1 MSATISPRRPTGWSS
16 LRSPQPNARVVA
28 AAGALAIVAGYVDLW
43 RGGVSAAAVLLV
55 LGYCVLLPV
64 AIWASRP
71 RSPAAVDDR
80 QRPPYGA
87 AAVVGI
93 AVLALYVATLAPTTA
108 MWDASEYIAVAKVLG
123 LPHPPGNPLFVL
135 MAHVAGL
142 LPIPVSY
149 AARINLLAAG
159 ASAASAAL
167 WFLCTERA
175 LRTTLSG
182 RTSRYAAA
190 AAGSLIGATAFTVW
204 NQSVVNEKVYTVS
217 LLGLALTS
225 WLVLRWLD
233 AQHVV
238 DASSGAAREL
248 ASARGDRLLVVM
260 AFVAG
265 LGYAVHPAGFLT
277 GPAVA
282 AAVLVRRPGA
292 VLRWRLLLALGA
304 ALVASLT
311 LFAVE
316 PIRSAHLP
324 PINEGMPTACEGGAP
339 RVDCTLSAETGRRL
353 LSNVRRE
360 QYGGHPVLARKAPFD
375 AQLGMWWLYFEWQWL
390 RDPDGTAPGAQRALA
405 LTFLVVAVIGLVALR
420 RREREAWWYL
430 APLAVTLTLA
440 LVFYLNFNYGYSQ
453 DPALGDSVRREVR
466 DRDYFFV
473 WTYSA
478 WGMFAAFGLAAIWRW
493 LADALTARGLPAR
506 RALLLA
512 APVLTLAL
520 VPAIGNARAASR
532 AGQTFTRDWAVDL
545 LNSVEPYGI
554 LVTNGD
560 NDSFPLWYAQH
571 VEGVRR
577 DVTVALVPYLGL
589 PWYARQLLKQ
599 PPEAY
604 DAASGPAI
612 YAASRASRP
621 TRPMWSLTPRE
632 ADAVPEFVVLASPQR
647 FQHGELDVTVPAGV
661 LTRDQLLVLRA
672 IKDSFPERPVYFSNA
687 GYPAAMGLAPYLRQ
701 QGLAFRLDPRPLAE
715 SDSVVPM
722 GGVHLDLPRSRALW
736 SSMYRGADALR
747 REGQWVD
754 RASVTIPLNY
764 AIAGQQLASALA
776 ARGDTAAA
784 LRVAREVNE
793 LARAARLADE

>member
-1 MSATISPRRPTGWSS
+1 MFATPLLDRSDERPTSRIVLPS
-16 LRSPQPNARVVA
+16 ARLL
-28 AAGALAIVAGYVDLW
+28 AGAGLLAIVAGYVDLW

-55 LGYCVLLPV
+55 LGYCVLLPA

-71 RSPAAVDDR
+71 RPPSAEQAP
-80 QRPPYGA
+80 PPY
-87 AAVVGI
+87 AVAGIVGL

-149 AARINLLAAG
+149 AARINLLAAA

-175 LRTTLSG
+175 LRTTLPG
-182 RTSRYAAA
+182 RVSRYVAAG
-190 AAGSLIGATAFTVW
+190 AGSLIGATAFTVW

-225 WLVLRWLD
+225 WLVMRWLD
-233 AQHVV
+233 AQGAV
-238 DASSGAAREL
+238 DASPAHARDAAV
-248 ASARGDRLLVVM
+248 ARGDRLLVVM

-282 AAVLVRRPGA
+282 AAVLSRRPGA
-292 VLRWRLLLALGA
+292 LLRWRLLVALGA
-304 ALVASLT
+304 ALVAALT

-324 PINEGMPTACEGGAP
+324 AINEGMPTACEGGAP
-339 RVDCTLSAETGRRL
+339 RLDCTLSAETGRRL

-360 QYGGHPVLARKAPFD
+360 QYGGHPVMARKAPFD
-375 AQLGMWWLYFEWQWL
+375 AQLAMWWLYFEWQWL
-390 RDPDGTAPGAQRALA
+390 RDSDGERPGAQRALA
-405 LTFLVVAVIGLVALR
+405 LLFLSVAIVGLVALR
-420 RREREAWWYL
+420 RRERAAWWYL

-453 DPALGDSVRREVR
+453 SPALGDTVPREVR

-473 WTYSA
+473 WTFSA
-478 WGMFAAFGLAAIWRW
+478 WGMFAALGLAALWRW
-493 LADALTARGLPAR
+493 AADAMTARGVPAR

-512 APVLTLAL
+512 APVLTLAV
-520 VPAIGNARAASR
+520 VPALGNARAASR

-545 LNSVEPYGI
+545 LNSVEPYGVLI
-554 LVTNGD
+554 TNGD
-560 NDSFPLWYAQH
+560 NDSFPLWYAQQ

-577 DVTVALVPYLGL
+577 DVTIALVPYLGL
-589 PWYARQLLKQ
+589 PWYARQLLQQ

-604 DAASGPAI
+604 DAARGPAL
-612 YAASRASRP
+612 YAASAATRP
-621 TRPMWSLTPRE
+621 TTPLWALTPRE
-632 ADAVPEFVVLASPQR
+632 ADAIPDYVELTSPQR
-647 FQHGELDVTVPAGV
+647 FRHGEMDVTVPAGV

-672 IKDSFPERPVYFSNA
+672 IKDSFPERPLYFSSA
-687 GYPAAMGLAPYLRQ
+687 GYPAAMGFSSYLRQ
-701 QGLAFRLDPRPLAE
+701 QGLAYRLEPRALTE
-715 SDSVVPM
+715 SDALVPV

-736 SSMYRGADALR
+736 ATTYRGAAALV

-754 RASVTIPLNY
+754 RASVSIPVIY
-764 AIAGQQLASALA
+764 ALTGQQLATALV
-776 ARGDTAAA
+776 ARGDTAGASQ
-784 LRVAREVNE
+784 VAREVNA
-793 LARAARLADE
+793 LARATRLTSE

>member
-1 MSATISPRRPTGWSS
+1 MSATLTPDRPAERSILRLASPGSR
-16 LRSPQPNARVVA
+16 LL
-28 AAGALAIVAGYVDLW
+28 AGAGLLAVLAGYVDLW
-43 RGGVSAAAVLLV
+43 RGGVSLAAVLLV
-55 LGYCVLLPV
+55 VGYCVLLPA

-71 RSPAAVDDR
+71 RAAAATAAPP
-80 QRPPYGA
+80 RPPYGIA
-87 AAVVGI
+87 ALVGL

-135 MAHVAGL
+135 VAHVAGL

-159 ASAASAAL
+159 ASATSAAL

-175 LRTTLSG
+175 LRSTLPG
-182 RTSRYAAA
+182 RMSRYVAA

-217 LLGLALTS
+217 LVGLALTS

-233 AQHVV
+233 AQGEA
-238 DASSGAAREL
+238 DAATGVAREAAL
-248 ASARGDRLLVVM
+248 GRGDRLLVVM
-260 AFVAG
+260 AYVAG

-282 AAVLVRRPGA
+282 AAVLLRRPGA
-292 VLRWRLLLALGA
+292 LLRWRLLLVLGA
-304 ALVASLT
+304 ALVAALT

-324 PINEGMPTACEGGAP
+324 PINEGMPTACEDGAP

-360 QYGGHPVLARKAPFD
+360 QYGGHPVMARKAPFD
-375 AQLGMWWLYFEWQWL
+375 AQLGMWWMYFEWQWL
-390 RDPDGTAPGAQRALA
+390 RDPDARAPGAQRALA
-405 LTFLVVAVIGLVALR
+405 LAFLAVAVVGLVALR
-420 RREREAWWYL
+420 RRERAAWWYL
-430 APLAVTLTLA
+430 APLALTLTLA

-453 DPALGDSVRREVR
+453 DPALGDTVAREVR

-473 WTYSA
+473 WTFSA
-478 WGMFAAFGLAAIWRW
+478 WGVFAALGLAAIWRW
-493 LADALTARGLPAR
+493 LADVMTARGVPAR

-512 APVLTLAL
+512 APVLLLAV

-560 NDSFPLWYAQH
+560 NDSFPLWYAQQ

-577 DVTVALVPYLGL
+577 DVTIALVPYLGL

-599 PPEAY
+599 PPDAY
-604 DAASGPAI
+604 DAARGPAL
-612 YAASRASRP
+612 YAGGTARRP
-621 TRPMWSLTPRE
+621 TRPLWSLTARE
-632 ADAVPEFVVLASPQR
+632 ADAIPEFVELASPQR
-647 FQHGELDVTVPAGV
+647 FQHGAMDVTVPAGV

-672 IKDSFPERPVYFSNA
+672 IKDSFPERPIYFSNP
-687 GYPAAMGLAPYLRQ
+687 GYPGAMGLAPYLRQ

-715 SDSVVPM
+715 SDSLVPV

-736 SSMYRGADALR
+736 SSIYLGSAALR

-754 RASVTIPLNY
+754 RASVTIPVNY
-764 AIAGQQLASALA
+764 AVAGQQLARALA
-776 ARGDTAAA
+776 ARGDTVAAM
-784 LRVAREVNE
+784 RVAREVE
-793 LARAARLADE
+793 EMARAARLGGE